1 MNFFILTGHKSGDCF
16 MNHKKLGERLKN
28 ILKLERE
35 PVAMKWVSR
44 EPQDIPKE
52 DGKSRFCTKLDKA
65 MNGEIFYS
73 TADEEEC
80 MGGLRYTGIKDP
92 KEFPKNMRSGAFLVP
107 SGVYKSIPAVQ
118 RSWKENMA
126 VEPNIFNAIIFSPL
140 LTAEFEPDVIFI
152 VGNPRQG
159 MEILHANAYDSGSHG
174 LGADSGPICS
184 SMAAIPYL
192 TGKVTY
198 GFGDIGS
205 RNNME
210 LKDEEIMVSIPA
222 TDLERITRNLEEMKT
237 KTFFRRDK
245 SKTA

>member
-1 MNFFILTGHKSGDCF
+1 LDYKELGEKL
-16 MNHKKLGERLKN
+16 KVVLKLG
-28 ILKLERE
+28 RE
-35 PVAMKWVSR
+35 PVAIKWVSR
-44 EPQDIPKE
+44 KPRDIPKE
-52 DGKSRFCTKLDKA
+52 EGKSRFCTKLDKA

-80 MGGLRYTGIKDP
+80 MGGLRYTGMKDP
-92 KEFPKNMRSGAFLVP
+92 HEFPKNMRSGAFLVP
-107 SGVYKSIPAVQ
+107 AGVYKSIPAVQ
-118 RSWKENMA
+118 RSWKSNVA
-126 VEPNIFNAIIFSPL
+126 VEPNIFTALIFSPL
-140 LTAEFEPDVIFI
+140 SKVDFEPDVIFI
-152 VGNPRQG
+152 VANSRQG

-205 RNNME
+205 RNNMD

-222 TDLERITRNLEEMKT
+222 TDLERIILNLEEMKT
-237 KTFFRRDK
+237 KTFFRG
-245 SKTA
+245 TASETD